1 MRFYGII
8 VTKEVLD
15 VSECYM
21 GMVLWEK
28 CSPNKN
34 IIEGVCPYNSIHFIM
49 SGSGYF
55 NGQKLTSGMGFTV
68 LNNQYVRYHP
78 DRDDPWTY
86 MFIIF
91 HGEDREEFFKS
102 QGLSYMVESP
112 YTFTFSKKEDLCNM
126 CNIYKGSLEALCTTN
141 HSRSAALRLFLSFCR
156 EASASTE
163 LKPKSVYL
171 KKATEFIDKNY
182 TKDISVDGIA
192 SMLGISRSYLR
203 NIFYES
209 YGSSPQKYIINMRIG
224 YAIELLKIP
233 SNSVTYVSGECGY
246 PDVLQFSKIFKK
258 HTGYSPSVYRKMT
271 FIPPPFIKEEK

>member
-15 VSECYM
+15 VSECHM
-21 GMVLWEK
+21 GTILTEK
-28 CSPNKN
+28 CSPNKE

-55 NGQKLTSGMGFTV
+55 NGRKLTAGMGFTV
-68 LNNQYVRYHP
+68 LNNQHVRYHP

-86 MFIIF
+86 LFIAF
-91 HGEDREEFFKS
+91 HGEDKEDFFKS

-112 YTFTFSKKEDLCNM
+112 YTFTFTKKDELQELYRV
-126 CNIYKGSLEALCTTN
+126 YKSSLEALCTSK
-141 HSRSAALRLFLSFCR
+141 HSRSAMFRVFLSFAR
-156 EASASTE
+156 DASASTE

-171 KKATEFIDKNY
+171 KKATEFIEMNYSKN
-182 TKDISVDGIA
+182 ISVENIA

-209 YGSSPQKYIINMRIG
+209 YGLSPQTYIINMKIG
-224 YAIELLKIP
+224 HAVELLKLP
-233 SNSVTYVSGECGY
+233 SNTVSYIAEECGY

-258 HTGYSPSVYRKMT
+258 PTGYSPSVYRKMT